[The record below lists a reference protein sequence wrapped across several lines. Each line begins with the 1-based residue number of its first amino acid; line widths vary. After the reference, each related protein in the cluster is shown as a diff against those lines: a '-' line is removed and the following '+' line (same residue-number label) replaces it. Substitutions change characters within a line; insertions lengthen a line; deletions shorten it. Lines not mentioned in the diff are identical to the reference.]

1 MFHSIFIAGLTA
13 TFLCLTI
20 KAPLAGNV
28 TLPEHA
34 PIPQP
39 REEALRE
46 EHASRTQNATPSL
59 PASEQACRKDL
70 LRLGVSYTNAP
81 AVQTNG
87 ACALPYPI
95 EVTALSPT
103 IALTPP
109 ATMNC
114 KTARAAARL
123 FQGAGMAAAIKHF
136 DSPISGVV
144 QASAYVCRSINGGNG
159 LSEHALGNALDI
171 SRINLFDGTTIA
183 IKRHAAESAR
193 AKLQSD
199 IREAACG
206 PFTTVLGPGTDADH
220 SNHFHFDM
228 KERRSAYCR

>member
-1 MFHSIFIAGLTA
+1 MLHSVLIAGLTA
-13 TFLCLTI
+13 SLLCLTI
-20 KAPLAGNV
+20 RAPLASDV
-28 TLPEHA
+28 ALPERA

-39 REEALRE
+39 REEALRSE
-46 EHASRTQNATPSL
+46 QPSRTGNATSTL
-59 PASEQACRKDL
+59 PASEGACRKDL
-70 LRLGVSYTNAP
+70 LKLGVTYTNAP
-81 AVQTNG
+81 AVETNG
-87 ACALPYPI
+87 ACALPHPI

-109 ATMNC
+109 AVMNC
-114 KTARAAARL
+114 KTARAASRL
-123 FQGAGMAAAIKHF
+123 FQGAGMEAAIEHF

-159 LSEHALGNALDI
+159 LSEHAFGNALDV
-171 SRINLFDGTTIA
+171 SRITLFDGTTIA
-183 IKRHAAESAR
+183 IKRYAAQSAR
-193 AKLQSD
+193 AKLLKD

-206 PFTTVLGPGTDADH
+206 PFNTVLGPGTNADH